1 MNNTK
6 ILCPA
11 CSSTETTLIIK
22 SKKFPAILFPIEKEK
37 RFNVASAPLNATYC
51 NSCEHIFLTDI
62 DRDFNS
68 KIYSEYYYLYPFSE
82 LEFMMEAYRK
92 PFEKIFN
99 YFSHHEAPKKNLLE
113 IGCSS
118 EQQLDIFI
126 SKGYECT
133 GISPGAESSENIN
146 LIDGFYESVK
156 FESNFDYIVSRF
168 NLEHIID
175 LNKFLKKVYK
185 ELRDDGLFF
194 VQVPNVLSFLKN
206 GIVSIFAHEH
216 PQYFCRSSISKALEH
231 AGFEIEMIQ
240 AAESDS
246 SIIVVARKRLLS
258 PSISK
263 LIKNNLGISNKI
275 LEIIQK
281 ENRAQYV
288 FYGAGLT
295 LTGLLY
301 IDNRICSAKKTI
313 SVIDDNPAIIGKY
326 MPGTNFKILSPD
338 SISDEK
344 NKILFVFLSSI
355 YHENLLP
362 RIKNRKFMKIYYI
375 NEHGLCE
382 YVK

>member
-1 MNNTK
+1 M
-6 ILCPA
+6 
-11 CSSTETTLIIK
+11 
-22 SKKFPAILFPIEKEK
+22 
-37 RFNVASAPLNATYC
+37 ASAPLNATYC

-206 GIVSIFAHEH
+206 VDNILLLLVFPIFFL
-216 PQYFCRSSISKALEH
+216 FCDCI
-231 AGFEIEMIQ
+231 FDQ
-240 AAESDS
+240 F
-246 SIIVVARKRLLS
+246 
-258 PSISK
+258 
-263 LIKNNLGISNKI
+263 N
-275 LEIIQK
+275 
-281 ENRAQYV
+281 
-288 FYGAGLT
+288 F
-295 LTGLLY
+295 
-301 IDNRICSAKKTI
+301 
-313 SVIDDNPAIIGKY
+313 AIILSHFHASLSLVIHSK
-326 MPGTNFKILSPD
+326 FVVHILLFYV
-338 SISDEK
+338 
-344 NKILFVFLSSI
+344 LFVLFLTI
-355 YHENLLP
+355 LD
-362 RIKNRKFMKIYYI
+362 KF
-375 NEHGLCE
+375 
-382 YVK
+382 